1 MKAKRRVD
9 SLEYNPHSENT
20 PVEDQTASLAEGAA
34 GNGRGSPESPPP
46 AGEAAAFVAS
56 LFSGF
61 DQPGA
66 IAEEVPRSEPH
77 GESAP
82 AATLLEAASA
92 PADLPDAEP
101 ARVLSRL
108 PSHGAP
114 RARRR
119 LTVPALIALALLI
132 FGCGLLVGCVLGRLS
147 IRAGKSNIPRASLG
161 TASAA
166 VPSKMAHDAAAPHSK
181 ATVPGSGPAA
191 NPAAPSVPP
200 LTENHDAGAVLS
212 RVGGDDGLETRIA
225 AARRAQSE
233 APTHGPITAARP
245 RSADGTRAA
254 ARASEHIHYKAASA
268 DSSHAANAAA
278 ADISSPSQA
287 GAFPGAVEAGPRA
300 SETGL
305 LGAMPLQQRHPS
317 NLASLA
323 EIHPCQLIYSVQPI
337 YPRKALK
344 EHIEGDVQLQLVVDA
359 EGSVGNVTVLSGPP
373 SLAPAAID
381 AVRQFRYKPAS
392 FNGQAI
398 ETVQTVDLSFHLNN

>member
-1 MKAKRRVD
+1 MAD
-9 SLEYNPHSENT
+9 
-20 PVEDQTASLAEGAA
+20 GAP
-34 GNGRGSPESPPP
+34 GDGRDSPESPPP

-61 DQPGA
+61 DQPAA
-66 IAEEVPRSEPH
+66 IAEEVPRSERH
-77 GESAP
+77 GQSAL
-82 AATLLEAASA
+82 AATLLQTESA
-92 PADLPDAEP
+92 PADLADVEP
-101 ARVLSRL
+101 ARALSRQ
-108 PSHGAP
+108 PSRGVQRP
-114 RARRR
+114 RSR
-119 LTVPALIALALLI
+119 LTVSALIALALLI
-132 FGCGLLVGCVLGRLS
+132 FGSGLLVGGVLGRLS
-147 IRAGKSNIPRASLG
+147 IRASKSNIPRASLG
-161 TASAA
+161 TAPAA
-166 VPSKMAHDAAAPHSK
+166 VPSKMVHDAAASQST

-191 NPAAPSVPP
+191 NLAVPVVPP
-200 LTENHDAGAVLS
+200 LIENDHAVAV
-212 RVGGDDGLETRIA
+212 RGDDGLQTRIA
-225 AARRAQSE
+225 PARSAQSE
-233 APTHGPITAARP
+233 APTHGPVTAARSG
-245 RSADGTRAA
+245 SAGGTQPV

-317 NLASLA
+317 DLASLA
-323 EIHPCQLIYSVQPI
+323 EIHPCQLIHSVQPI

-373 SLAPAAID
+373 LLAPAAID